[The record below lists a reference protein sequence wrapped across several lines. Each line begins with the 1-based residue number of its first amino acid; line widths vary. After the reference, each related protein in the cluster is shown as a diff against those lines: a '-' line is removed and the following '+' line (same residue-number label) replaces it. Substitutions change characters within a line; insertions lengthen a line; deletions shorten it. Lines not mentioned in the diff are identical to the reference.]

1 LDLWKKTLTSLQTR
15 VEPWDYKHWIQP
27 VQCGA
32 ENEVSREIVLTVPDE
47 SHGRWLEE
55 HFSSFFQEEFERLG
69 QGDYRIR
76 YLTYDAARAAEAHAL
91 AATDPGDMRTVPSD
105 MGTVPAASWG
115 ALGEMGAPLTYAS
128 PQGAGLGDASPNLDS
143 TPIEAP
149 ALNDRYRFESFVD
162 GPTNQFA
169 MSAARAVADHPGT
182 RYNPLFIFGGVGLG
196 KTHLLHA
203 VGHAVREKNPH
214 ARVRY
219 VTSEQFVNNL
229 IQAIRTDKMQSF
241 RSLYRDRCDVL
252 LIDDIQFIAGKDRT
266 QEEFFHLFNTLHSSH
281 KQIVL
286 TCDQLPQS
294 IPDLEDRLR
303 SRLNWGLTA
312 DIKPP
317 GFETRV
323 AILKAKAEEDD
334 IELSDEVAML
344 VARHITRNVRELE
357 GALVKLTATSKLI
370 GRAIDLDLAHQALG
384 SLISER
390 LHRIAPDAILRLV
403 AIEFKVSLADLKGPR
418 RHRNITVPRQIA
430 MYLLREL
437 TDESLPQIGHLFGG
451 RDHSTVIN
459 SLKRVEAL
467 SDANPE
473 IRAQLDGL
481 RRSLRDS

>member
-1 LDLWKKTLTSLQTR
+1 LDLWKKTLTGLQSR
-15 VEPWDYKHWIQP
+15 VEPWDYKHWIMP
-27 VQCGA
+27 VQCGGQD
-32 ENEVSREIVLTVPDE
+32 EVAREIVLAVPDE
-47 SHGRWLEE
+47 SHGRWLED
-55 HFSSFFQEEFERLG
+55 HFAAFFHEEFEKLG
-69 QGDYRIR
+69 QGGYRIR
-76 YLTYDAARAAEAHAL
+76 YTTYEAANAVAQASEVASTAGPSHGL
-91 AATDPGDMRTVPSD
+91 APGRVDIFAVRD
-105 MGTVPAASWG
+105 GTVSVH
-115 ALGEMGAPLTYAS
+115 
-128 PQGAGLGDASPNLDS
+128 DV
-143 TPIEAP
+143 TPIEPP
-149 ALNDRYRFESFVD
+149 ALNERYRFESFVD

-169 MSAARAVADHPGT
+169 MSAAHAVADHPGT

-219 VTSEQFVNNL
+219 VTSEQFVNDL

-241 RSLYRDRCDVL
+241 RSRYRDRCDVL

-323 AILKAKAEEDD
+323 AILKAKAEVDGLELPDD
-334 IELSDEVAML
+334 VAML
-344 VARHITRNVRELE
+344 VARHVTRNVRELE
-357 GALVKLTATSKLI
+357 GALVKLMATAKLS
-370 GRAIDLDLAHQALG
+370 GRAIGLDLAHQALG
-384 SLISER
+384 SLLGEV
-390 LHRIAPDAILRLV
+390 LQRIAPESILKAVV
-403 AIEFKVSLADLKGPR
+403 AEFKVTLAELKGPR

-430 MYLLREL
+430 MYLVREL
-437 TDESLPQIGHLFGG
+437 TDESLPQIGHHFGG

-467 SDANPE
+467 RDANPE
-473 IRAQLDGL
+473 IRAQLDRL
-481 RRSLRDS
+481 RRSLRD

>member
-1 LDLWKKTLTSLQTR
+1 MDLWKKTLTGLQSR
-15 VEPWDYKHWIQP
+15 VEPWDFKHWIMP
-27 VQCGA
+27 VQCGGQDDIA
-32 ENEVSREIVLTVPDE
+32 RELVLAVPDE
-47 SHGRWLEE
+47 SHGRWLED
-55 HFSSFFQEEFERLG
+55 HFASFFHEEFERLG
-69 QGDYRIR
+69 QSGYRIR
-76 YLTYDAARAAEAHAL
+76 YTTYDDQL
-91 AATDPGDMRTVPSD
+91 ASSRGEVSD
-105 MGTVPAASWG
+105 QRIETKPESLPRDRQPEQRIEVV
-115 ALGEMGAPLTYAS
+115 E
-128 PQGAGLGDASPNLDS
+128 
-143 TPIEAP
+143 PIEPP
-149 ALNDRYRFESFVD
+149 ALNERYRFESFVD

-169 MSAARAVADHPGT
+169 MSAAHAVADHPGT

-219 VTSEQFVNNL
+219 VTSEQFVNDL

-241 RSLYRDRCDVL
+241 RSRYRDRCDVL

-266 QEEFFHLFNTLHSSH
+266 QEEFFHLFNTLHGSH

-323 AILKAKAEEDD
+323 AILKAKAEADG
-334 IELSDEVAML
+334 IELPDEVAML
-344 VARHITRNVRELE
+344 VARHVTRNVRELE
-357 GALVKLTATSKLI
+357 GALVKVWATARMMGKP
-370 GRAIDLDLAHQALG
+370 IDLDQAHQALG
-384 SLISER
+384 AIIGNTIQ
-390 LHRIAPDAILRLV
+390 RIAPEAILKAV
-403 AIEFKVSLADLKGPR
+403 SAEFKVTLAELKGPR

-430 MYLLREL
+430 MYLVREL
-437 TDESLPQIGHLFGG
+437 TDDSLPQIGHHFGG

-467 SDANPE
+467 RDANPE
-473 IRAQLDGL
+473 IRAQLDRL
-481 RRSLRDS
+481 RRSLRD

>member
-1 LDLWKKTLTSLQTR
+1 LDLWKKTLTGLQTR
-15 VEPWDYKHWIQP
+15 VEPWDYKHWIMP
-27 VQCGA
+27 VQCGGQD
-32 ENEVSREIVLTVPDE
+32 EVAREIVLAVPDE
-47 SHGRWLEE
+47 SHGRWLED
-55 HFSSFFQEEFERLG
+55 HFARFFHEEFEKLG
-69 QGDYRIR
+69 QGGYRIR
-76 YLTYDAARAAEAHAL
+76 YTTYDAAEAEAARAPEL
-91 AATDPGDMRTVPSD
+91 TVPREGVAQGRVD
-105 MGTVPAASWG
+105 LFASSHSTLSG
-115 ALGEMGAPLTYAS
+115 PVAHDP
-128 PQGAGLGDASPNLDS
+128 

-149 ALNDRYRFESFVD
+149 ALNERYRFESFVD

-169 MSAARAVADHPGT
+169 MSAAHAVADHPGT

-219 VTSEQFVNNL
+219 VTSEQFVNDL

-241 RSLYRDRCDVL
+241 RSRYRDRCDVL

-323 AILKAKAEEDD
+323 AILKAKAEVDG
-334 IELSDEVAML
+334 IELPDEVAML
-344 VARHITRNVRELE
+344 VARHVTRNVRELE
-357 GALVKLTATSKLI
+357 GALVKLTATAKLS
-370 GRAIDLDLAHQALG
+370 GRAVDLDLAHQALG
-384 SLISER
+384 SLLGEN
-390 LHRIAPDAILRLV
+390 LQRIAPESILKAVV
-403 AIEFKVSLADLKGPR
+403 AEFKVTLAELKGPR

-430 MYLLREL
+430 MYLVREL
-437 TDESLPQIGHLFGG
+437 TDESLPQIGNHFGG

-467 SDANPE
+467 RDANPE
-473 IRAQLDGL
+473 IRAQLDRL
-481 RRSLRDS
+481 RRSLRD

>member
-1 LDLWKKTLTSLQTR
+1 MDLWKKTLTGLQSR
-15 VEPWDYKHWIQP
+15 VEPWDYKHWIMP
-27 VQCGA
+27 VQCGGQDDVA
-32 ENEVSREIVLTVPDE
+32 REIVLAVPDE
-47 SHGRWLEE
+47 SHGRWLED
-55 HFSSFFQEEFERLG
+55 HFAAFFHEEFERLG
-69 QGDYRIR
+69 QSGYRIR
-76 YLTYDAARAAEAHAL
+76 YTTYEDQRAETKA
-91 AATDPGDMRTVPSD
+91 
-105 MGTVPAASWG
+105 
-115 ALGEMGAPLTYAS
+115 APL
-128 PQGAGLGDASPNLDS
+128 PQTESRQPERGGQPRSESFADQRQYDQRSIEVVE
-143 TPIEAP
+143 PIEPP
-149 ALNDRYRFESFVD
+149 ALNERYRFESFVD

-169 MSAARAVADHPGT
+169 MSAAHAVADHPGT

-219 VTSEQFVNNL
+219 VTSEQFVNDL

-241 RSLYRDRCDVL
+241 RSRYRDRCDVL

-323 AILKAKAEEDD
+323 AILKAKAEVDGL
-334 IELSDEVAML
+334 ELSDDVAML
-344 VARHITRNVRELE
+344 VARHVTRNVRELE
-357 GALVKLTATSKLI
+357 GALVKLMATAKLS
-370 GRAIDLDLAHQALG
+370 GRPIDLDLAHQALG
-384 SLISER
+384 SLLGEV
-390 LHRIAPDAILRLV
+390 LQRIAPESILKAV
-403 AIEFKVSLADLKGPR
+403 AAEFKVTLAELKGPR

-430 MYLLREL
+430 MYLVREL
-437 TDESLPQIGHLFGG
+437 TDESLPQIGAFFGG

-467 SDANPE
+467 RDANPD
-473 IRAQLDGL
+473 IRAQLDRL
-481 RRSLRDS
+481 RRSLRD